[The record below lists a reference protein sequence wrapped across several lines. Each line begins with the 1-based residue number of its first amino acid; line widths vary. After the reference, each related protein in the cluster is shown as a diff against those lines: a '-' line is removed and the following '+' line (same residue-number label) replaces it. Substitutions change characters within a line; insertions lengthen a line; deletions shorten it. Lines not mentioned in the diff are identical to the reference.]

1 MILVTFIYKNVAP
14 IFCPKMKQSIG
25 DEVSSREQTIKHFMK
40 QRGEHF
46 FDFIFF
52 NISLVLSDHDFS
64 DNPKYNLGRY
74 IMERSV
80 YNPRPNDPTST
91 KNYII

>member
-14 IFCPKMKQSIG
+14 FFCPEIKQSIG
-25 DEVSSREQTIKHFMK
+25 DEASSREQTIKHFMK

-46 FDFIFF
+46 FE
-52 NISLVLSDHDFS
+52 VLSDYDFS
-64 DNPKYNLGRY
+64 DNPKYNLSRY